1 MTSSLEPVPTSAA
14 PKPVPPRPSPSS
26 LTVLCLLRAGP
37 LHPYG
42 MQRLIKEWGKESVV
56 NIGQRANLY
65 KTIKR
70 LHEAGLIAV
79 HRTERDHQYP
89 ERTVYEL
96 TEEGHAVGL
105 RWLADMLATP
115 RNEYPEFPAALS
127 FAMLLGPEKLAA
139 LLAERSAALEVSLAE
154 VDAELGALGGTLPR
168 VTTLETE
175 YQRAVMVAELDWLR
189 PVIEDLRSGAL
200 SWTAEQLAALAD
212 ELSERSPYL

>member
-1 MTSSLEPVPTSAA
+1 M
-14 PKPVPPRPSPSS
+14 
-26 LTVLCLLRAGP
+26 LCLLRAGP

-79 HRTERDHQYP
+79 RRTERDQQYP

-96 TEEGHAVGL
+96 TDEGRAVGV
-105 RWLADMLATP
+105 RWLADMLASP

-127 FAMLLGPEKLAA
+127 FAMLLGPEELAA
-139 LLAERSAALEVSLAE
+139 VLAKRAGAVEARIQAL
-154 VDAELGALGGTLPR
+154 DGELQSVAGALPR
-168 VTTLETE
+168 ITVLETE
-175 YQRAVMVAELDWLR
+175 YQRAVMVAELEWLHA
-189 PVIEDLRSGAL
+189 VIDDLRSGAL
-200 SWTAEQLAALAD
+200 AWTEEQLAAIAG
-212 ELSERSPYL
+212 ELSDWTPPTA